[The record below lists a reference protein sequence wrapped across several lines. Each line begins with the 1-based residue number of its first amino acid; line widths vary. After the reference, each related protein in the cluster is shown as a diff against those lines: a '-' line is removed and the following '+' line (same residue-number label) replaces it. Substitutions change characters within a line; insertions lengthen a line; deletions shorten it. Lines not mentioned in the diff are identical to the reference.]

1 MRKAI
6 SDPLARFD
14 PEISLDMSYDSPP
27 VTVRPAAKVAEAAVP
42 KNDALATPGG
52 AGDAPAAPPSVASCS
67 TPSDA
72 EFALARDPFQC
83 CRDIHHS
90 NVIFSSPVF
99 PKLFNLI

>member
-27 VTVRPAAKVAEAAVP
+27 VTMRPAAAEAAVP

-52 AGDAPAAPPSVASCS
+52 AGDAPAAPASVASCS
-67 TPSDA
+67 TPSAA
-72 EFALARDPFQC
+72 EFALARDTFQF

-90 NVIFSSPVF
+90 DVIFQF
-99 PKLFNLI
+99 I

>member
-27 VTVRPAAKVAEAAVP
+27 VTMRPSAAAAETSVP
-42 KNDALATPGG
+42 KQDALATPGG

-67 TPSDA
+67 TPSAA
-72 EFALARDPFQC
+72 EFALARDAFQ
-83 CRDIHHS
+83 
-90 NVIFSSPVF
+90 
-99 PKLFNLI
+99 